1 MTIEELIVSL
11 EKDSGASI
19 LEISKGSITSYGDL
33 AEIVSAE
40 RKSNSN
46 YDKDIHPRLQKL
58 LDERWS

>member
-1 MTIEELIVSL
+1 MTIEELIAAL

-19 LEISKGSITSYGDL
+19 LEISKGSVKSYGDL
-33 AEIVSAE
+33 AEIVLGE
-40 RKSNSN
+40 RTNNPN